1 MSYATNISD
10 HGGKFF
16 NVVDESLK
24 KAKSFEIATGYVGAD
39 TVNHFSD
46 KLIKIADDGGV
57 ARILVGMAFYEGIP
71 GKQED
76 ILKGLN
82 EKLESTNSGNG
93 VFVSVSGRYHGKI
106 YSFDINETKNYYVG
120 SSNFSPSGLKSNK
133 EFTMLVKDE
142 NNQKDIQNY
151 LDYLFDEGNSANI
164 KNVKTLSAKKK
175 KRINA
180 DSYSSIMNGLEK
192 YDPNSILNEDL
203 ELAFSFPLERSASKE
218 KSHLNVYFAKGRL
231 NRATGIVTPRPWYE
245 AELIAPKSLISAPGY
260 PIGKFTAYTDD
271 GYIIPMKT
279 SGDYNKNIQSS
290 GTERGTLQLFGAWI
304 KGKMEQKGVLDVFK
318 PFDLDVLEAYGSKE
332 LKFYK
337 IKDST
342 IRGNNYYLEF

>member
-16 NVVDESLK
+16 NVVDKSLN
-24 KAKSFEIATGYVGAD
+24 KAKSVEIATGYVGAD
-39 TVNHFSD
+39 TVNHFSNQ
-46 KLIKIADDGGV
+46 LIRIADDGGISK
-57 ARILVGMAFYEGIP
+57 ILVGMAFYEGIP

-82 EKLESTNSGNG
+82 EKLEGTKAGNG
-93 VFVSVSGRYHGKI
+93 VFVSISGRYHGKI
-106 YSFDINETKNYYVG
+106 YSFDIDETKNYYVG

-133 EFTMLVKDE
+133 EFTMLIEGK
-142 NNQKDIQNY
+142 NNQQDIQSY
-151 LDYLFDEGNSANI
+151 LDYLFLDENATNI
-164 KNVKTLSAKKK
+164 NNVETLSAKKK

-180 DSYSSIMNGLEK
+180 NSYSEIMNSLEK
-192 YDPNSILNEDL
+192 YDPNSILREDL
-203 ELAFSFPLERSASKE
+203 ELAFAYPLERSANRE
-218 KSHLNVYFAKGRL
+218 KSHLNTYFSKGRL
-231 NRATGIVTPRPWYE
+231 NRRTGVVTPRPWYE
-245 AELIAPKSLISAPGY
+245 VELIAPSTLIKSDSYIK
-260 PIGKFTAYTDD
+260 GKFTAYTDD

-279 SGDYNKNIQSS
+279 SGTKKKNIQSS
-290 GTERGTLQLFGAWI
+290 GTRRGTLQLFGAWI
-304 KGKMEQKGVLDVFK
+304 KGKMEQKGVLDVFQ

-337 IKDST
+337 IKDGS